1 MKKKLVIM
9 EILAVVLF
17 FSIIFGGCKE
27 KERTITITG
36 LPGEYTGRH
45 HEALIKVSSAL
56 ENIVENFVASGSD
69 NYEYD
74 DDNNS
79 VTFPLIDQ
87 KGKPWAGKG
96 SYFVAFITYAYYGDD
111 VSQEWLAL
119 YTDGKNFRELGI
131 SLKNMDAD
139 IDKNLP
145 KFEFKSG
152 NVIIPYEKFITFDKD
167 VFGQSTIT
175 ITNPESSDTLTV
187 ILCESIQEYRAG
199 YCTAIG
205 IGKENDAIYLADED
219 GEPWYGE
226 GGAYYVIVQYDKNK
240 STFLFTNGRRFEEL
254 GLRYNSSVDDL
265 DKNLPKFIM
274 KQSDNQMPSDRLY
287 NIDALDIT
295 R

>member
-1 MKKKLVIM
+1 MG
-9 EILAVVLF
+9 ILAAVLV
-17 FSIIFGGCKE
+17 FSIIFGSCKE
-27 KERTITITG
+27 KRRTITITG

-45 HEALIKVSSAL
+45 HEVFIKVFSTL
-56 ENIVENFVASGSD
+56 DNIVENFVASGSD

-79 VTFPLIDQ
+79 VTFPLVDQ
-87 KGKPWAGKG
+87 KAKPWAGKG
-96 SYFVAFITYAYYGDD
+96 SYFVAFITYAYYGDG
-111 VSQEWLAL
+111 VSQERLDF

-139 IDKNLP
+139 IEKNLP
-145 KFEFKSG
+145 RFEFESV

-175 ITNPESSDTLTV
+175 VTNPESSDTLTV
-187 ILCESIQEYRAG
+187 ILCESIRDYRAG

-205 IGKENDAIYLADED
+205 LGKENDAIYLADED

-226 GGAYYVIVQYDKNK
+226 GGAYYVIVQYDKRR
-240 STFLFTNGRRFEEL
+240 SPLLFSNGRRFEEH
-254 GLRYNSSVDDL
+254 GLRYDSSVDEL

-274 KQSDNQMPSDRLY
+274 KQSDNQIPSDRLY
-287 NIDALDIT
+287 NADALDIT